1 MIRVALNGILV
12 DIFFSITVLI
22 FMIDYVFLAFPQSVS
37 RKYNFICEIVFIE
50 STEGNNIFE
59 TR

>member
-22 FMIDYVFLAFPQSVS
+22 FMIDYVFLVFLQSVS